1 MYISEITVK
10 QHLKEMQQ
18 EVQMRRLAVQLQQA
32 QHSRHWVARLF
43 ALLRRRRHPE
53 TVELK
58 VLPPAPAKERPPMR
72 RAS

>member
-10 QHLKEMQQ
+10 QHLMEMQQ

-32 QHSRHWVARLF
+32 QHPRHWVARLF
-43 ALLRRRRHPE
+43 ALLRRRQAEMP
-53 TVELK
+53 ELK
-58 VLPPAPAKERPPMR
+58 VLPPAQTKATLPMR